1 MFSRLARKTLAG
13 MTHATHPASSR
24 LRSDGEGPNSRG
36 VSGGRTVALSGF
48 AGAVLYLIGALL
60 PGSPPEA
67 AAAPS
72 RIVAFFVDKRGAL
85 LTGFTLQ
92 LIALALLICFLG
104 QLRTLVARSGALP
117 AATAMTAAWVVLSAT
132 VLVGTLPAVALVW
145 RGPPVGDPGLVRMA
159 YDMQVLATYAA
170 SSTAAFVSIG
180 APSLV
185 IWRFHILP
193 RWLAV
198 LGVAAMAANVMELAG
213 LAFRTGALAGGY
225 ADGIG
230 ALLWALWVAAA
241 SISMARRAGPA
252 RVV

>member
-1 MFSRLARKTLAG
+1 MFPQLTRKTLAG
-13 MTHATHPASSR
+13 MTHVTHP
-24 LRSDGEGPNSRG
+24 LRSRIRPDEEGMPREDVSR
-36 VSGGRTVALSGF
+36 RRIVALSGF
-48 AGAVLYLIGALL
+48 AGAVLYLVGVLL
-60 PGSPPEA
+60 PGSPPGP

-72 RIVAFFVDKRGAL
+72 RIVAFFVDQRDAL

-117 AATAMTAAWVVLSAT
+117 AATAMTAAWVILSAT

-145 RGPPVGDPGLVRMA
+145 RGPPAGEPGLVRMA
-159 YDMQVLATYAA
+159 YDMQLLATYAA

-185 IWRFHILP
+185 IWRRHILP

-198 LGVAAMAANVMELAG
+198 FGVVAMTVNVVELAG
-213 LAFRTGALAGGY
+213 LASRTGALAGGY
-225 ADGIG
+225 ADGAG
-230 ALLWALWVAAA
+230 ALLWVLWVAAA
-241 SISMARRAGPA
+241 SVSMARRAVPT

>member
-1 MFSRLARKTLAG
+1 
-13 MTHATHPASSR
+13 
-24 LRSDGEGPNSRG
+24 
-36 VSGGRTVALSGF
+36 
-48 AGAVLYLIGALL
+48 
-60 PGSPPEA
+60 
-67 AAAPS
+67 
-72 RIVAFFVDKRGAL
+72 
-85 LTGFTLQ
+85 
-92 LIALALLICFLG
+92 
-104 QLRTLVARSGALP
+104 
-117 AATAMTAAWVVLSAT
+117 MTAAWVVLSAT

-185 IWRFHILP
+185 IWRSHILP

-198 LGVAAMAANVMELAG
+198 LGVAAMAANVVELAG

-241 SISMARRAGPA
+241 SISMARRAGA
-252 RVV
+252 TRVV